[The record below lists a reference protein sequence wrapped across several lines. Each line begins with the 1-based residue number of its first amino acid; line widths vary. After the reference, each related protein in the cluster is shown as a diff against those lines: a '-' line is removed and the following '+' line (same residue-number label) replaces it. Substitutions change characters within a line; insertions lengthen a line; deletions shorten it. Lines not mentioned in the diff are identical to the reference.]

1 MSNNENLLEPS
12 LTRKLLLQHHPN
24 QRITNDA
31 VNAANEL
38 LRLFIIEARHR
49 AAVEAECEQEGEDGV
64 GTRRR
69 KYGEDTMGPNESD
82 GEDGDS
88 QISDELSPNH
98 PNSQKLVTIRAEHI
112 TKIAA
117 ELLMDFS

>member
-49 AAVEAECEQEGEDGV
+49 AAVEVRSLICVIFSTKVV
-64 GTRRR
+64 GPTI
-69 KYGEDTMGPNESD
+69 PA
-82 GEDGDS
+82 
-88 QISDELSPNH
+88 DEH
-98 PNSQKLVTIRAEHI
+98 GMV
-112 TKIAA
+112 
-117 ELLMDFS
+117 LLGLCRVP